1 MLEQQVTNI
10 ITHIAA
16 SHREMSK
23 ILQTKGS
30 IAGQMS
36 SIITEIPDLRP
47 QFDGVEGLQEH
58 ASLIIKSVTAYL
70 KSLAELEDAI
80 ALQTEII
87 MKEMNGPDAE
97 E

>member
-1 MLEQQVTNI
+1 
-10 ITHIAA
+10 
-16 SHREMSK
+16 MSN
-23 ILQTKGS
+23 ILQSKGS

-36 SIITEIPDLRP
+36 SIITEIPNLHP
-47 QFDGVEGLQEH
+47 EFEGVEGLQEH

-70 KSLAELEDAI
+70 NSLAELEEAI

>member
-1 MLEQQVTNI
+1 MEQKITNI
-10 ITHIAA
+10 ITYIAA

-36 SIITEIPDLRP
+36 SIITEIPDLHP
-47 QFDGVEGLQEH
+47 EFDGVEGIQEH
-58 ASLIIKSVTAYL
+58 SSQIIKSVVAYL
-70 KSLAELEDAI
+70 NSLAELEEAI
-80 ALQTEII
+80 AQQTEIV

>member
-1 MLEQQVTNI
+1 LEQKITTI
-10 ITHIAA
+10 INSIAA

-36 SIITEIPDLRP
+36 SIITEIPNLHP

-58 ASLIIKSVTAYL
+58 ASLIIKSVIAYL
-70 KSLAELEDAI
+70 NSLAELEEAI
-80 ALQTEII
+80 ALQTEIV